1 MNLEIQQILTQA
13 LGFLILLFILKK
25 IAWKPLL
32 SLLDERREK
41 ISSEFQT
48 IERTKSELSRLE
60 QDYKAR
66 LADIDAQARQ
76 RIQEA
81 ISEGQRISVEIQEK
95 AREESKNILNKAKE
109 NIELEVAKARVE
121 LRNQVATLAIKA
133 AEKLIKVELTE
144 ERHKRLVTEFI
155 DEAGQLR

>member
-1 MNLEIQQILTQA
+1 LNLEIQQILTQA

-41 ISSEFQT
+41 ITSEFQT
-48 IERTKSELSRLE
+48 IDRTKSELLRLE

-66 LADIDAQARQ
+66 LADIDALARQ

-155 DEAGQLR
+155 DAAGQLR

>member
-41 ISSEFQT
+41 ISSEFQA
-48 IERTKSELSRLE
+48 IERTKSEITRLE

-121 LRNQVATLAIKA
+121 LRNQVAVLALKA
-133 AEKLIKVELTE
+133 AEKVIKEELTE
-144 ERHKRLVTEFI
+144 ERHRRLVTEFI

>member
-13 LGFLILLFILKK
+13 IGFLVLLFILKK

-41 ISSEFQT
+41 ISSEFQS

-60 QDYKAR
+60 QEYKAR
-66 LADIDAQARQ
+66 LAEIDAQARQ
-76 RIQEA
+76 KIQEA
-81 ISEGQRISVEIQEK
+81 ISEGQKIAVDVQEK
-95 AREESKNILNKAKE
+95 AREEAKNILNKAKD
-109 NIELEVAKARVE
+109 NIELEIAKARVE
-121 LRNQVATLAIKA
+121 LRNQVVSLAIRA
-133 AEKLIKVELTE
+133 AEKIIKEELSD
-144 ERHKRLVTEFI
+144 ERHKRLVNEFI

>member
-13 LGFLILLFILKK
+13 LGFLILLFLLKK
-25 IAWKPLL
+25 FAWKPLL

-41 ISSEFQT
+41 ISSEFRN
-48 IERTKSELSRLE
+48 IDRTKTELSRLE

-66 LADIDAQARQ
+66 LADIDTQARQ

-95 AREESKNILNKAKE
+95 AREEARKSLNKAKE
-109 NIELEVAKARVE
+109 NIEFEVAKARVE
-121 LRNQVATLAIKA
+121 IRNQIATLAIKA
-133 AEKLIKVELTE
+133 AEKVIKEELTE
-144 ERHKRLVTEFI
+144 ERHMRLVTDFI
-155 DEAGQLR
+155 DEAGHLR

>member
-13 LGFLILLFILKK
+13 IGFLVLLFILKK

-41 ISSEFQT
+41 ISSEFRN
-48 IERTKSELSRLE
+48 IEQTKSELSRLE

-66 LADIDAQARQ
+66 LAEIEAQARQ
-76 RIQEA
+76 KIQEA
-81 ISEGQRISVEIQEK
+81 IAEGQRIAVEVQEK
-95 AREESKNILNKAKE
+95 AREEGKNILNKAKD
-109 NIELEVAKARVE
+109 NIELEIAKARVE
-121 LRNQVATLAIKA
+121 LRNQVASLAIRA
-133 AEKLIKVELTE
+133 AEKVIKEELSE

>member
-1 MNLEIQQILTQA
+1 LNLEIQQILTQA

-48 IERTKSELSRLE
+48 IDRTKSELLRLE

-66 LADIDAQARQ
+66 LADIDALARQ

>member
-66 LADIDAQARQ
+66 LAEIDAQARQ

>member
-13 LGFLILLFILKK
+13 IGFLVLLFILKK

-41 ISSEFQT
+41 ISSEFRN
-48 IERTKSELSRLE
+48 IEQTKSELSRLE

-66 LADIDAQARQ
+66 LAEIEAQARQ
-76 RIQEA
+76 KIQEA
-81 ISEGQRISVEIQEK
+81 IAEGQRIAVEVQEK
-95 AREESKNILNKAKE
+95 AREEGKNILNKAKD
-109 NIELEVAKARVE
+109 NIELEIAKARVE
-121 LRNQVATLAIKA
+121 LRNQVASLAIRA
-133 AEKLIKVELTE
+133 AEKVIKEELTE

>member
-13 LGFLILLFILKK
+13 IGFLVLLFILKK

-41 ISSEFQT
+41 ISSEFQS

-66 LADIDAQARQ
+66 LAEIEAQARQ
-76 RIQEA
+76 KIQEA
-81 ISEGQRISVEIQEK
+81 ISEGQKISVELQEK
-95 AREESKNILNKAKE
+95 AREEGKNILNKAKD
-109 NIELEVAKARVE
+109 NIELEIAKARVE
-121 LRNQVATLAIKA
+121 LRNQVVSLAIRA
-133 AEKLIKVELTE
+133 AEKVIKEELSE

>member
-48 IERTKSELSRLE
+48 IDRTKSELSRLE

-81 ISEGQRISVEIQEK
+81 ISEGQRVSVEIQEK

-133 AEKLIKVELTE
+133 AEKVIKEELTE